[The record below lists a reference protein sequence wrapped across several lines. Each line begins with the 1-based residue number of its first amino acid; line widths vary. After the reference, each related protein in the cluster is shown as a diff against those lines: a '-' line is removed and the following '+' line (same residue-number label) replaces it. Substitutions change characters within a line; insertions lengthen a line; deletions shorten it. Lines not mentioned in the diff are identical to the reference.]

1 MRTVLLVL
9 VEMLMLPVAIPA
21 QTGASDR
28 RAEVFGIVASE
39 TLTDD
44 ESSLGTSLM
53 AGAGVRYRLS
63 ERFDVEGRGE
73 RISHERN
80 FDSGVRFSATG
91 GRVVGRLLYHFSPSD
106 GKVRPYVS
114 GSAGYMSL
122 TRSSAFPIVS
132 PGPGFGRP
140 IVTGHDTFERSLNES
155 LWGGGGGVDLR
166 LTDRWSVR
174 PEANLLWSLPS
185 NYVGFQFGAALGVR
199 W

>member
-1 MRTVLLVL
+1 MRIAQFVL
-9 VEMLMLPVAIPA
+9 VGTLLAPVVAVA
-21 QTGASDR
+21 QTGVPVR
-28 RAEVFGIVASE
+28 RTEVFGLVASE

-53 AGAGVRYRLS
+53 GGAGVRYQLSQRL
-63 ERFDVEGRGE
+63 DLEGRVE
-73 RISHERN
+73 RIAHERN
-80 FDSGVRFSATG
+80 FDSGVLFSASGT
-91 GRVVGRLLYHFSPSD
+91 RFVGRLLYHFSD
-106 GKVRPYVS
+106 GNMRPYVA
-114 GSAGYMSL
+114 GTAGYMSV

-132 PGPGFGRP
+132 PGRGFGQP
-140 IVTGHDTFERSLNES
+140 IVTGHNTFERSLSEP

-185 NYVGFQFGAALGVR
+185 NYVGLQFGAAVGVR

>member
-9 VEMLMLPVAIPA
+9 VAMLMLPVAAPA

-28 RAEVFGIVASE
+28 RTEAFGVVASE

-80 FDSGVRFSATG
+80 FDGGVRFSATG

-106 GKVRPYVS
+106 RKMRSYIA
-114 GSAGYMSL
+114 GSFGYMSL

-140 IVTGHDTFERSLNES
+140 IVTGHDTFERSLNEP

-185 NYVGFQFGAALGVR
+185 NYVGLQFGAALGVR